1 MDMYG
6 YISAIALFIYAA
18 IFLVVLASR
27 KTRELWSFL
36 WLLVTMVCWAGGS
49 MLMRWQVAP
58 SYQVW
63 YHVSIAGLLLMA
75 CAYYRFLSDF
85 VEKAAGIWEKIYL
98 LVMAAIIAVNVKTGF
113 FLAAPRLLDRGDE
126 VVFEYTITWPV
137 LLLFVAVGWV
147 MAHSLYHLWSAYRE
161 RPAYRGQFKPVTQ
174 GIVLMFAGHAALLLP
189 VFAGFPI
196 DILAGVGN
204 ALLLFYALV
213 KKRLFKLR
221 LLASESVCYM
231 VGLMLTFIL
240 FYNLKPYLMKNLEA
254 LVPAAGDYEV
264 ILFAV
269 FFFVTAGVFSWLW
282 RKLVNNV
289 FVREENRQSEALNEY
304 STAVA
309 RLLNVQDILEKTV
322 EVIREG
328 ASVGGVYVCTRNA
341 ATGDYDA
348 RYSDQ
353 PLKDLSFSI
362 RADSPLVRVL
372 RRSQCISWR
381 QFETTVDYKA
391 MWDSEKNQLRY
402 LRVAGG
408 VALTGEEGDMPGLI
422 LVSEGQGKHRVSGQD
437 MQWMLSVA
445 SVASMALKN
454 AALYEQAYHEARVDD
469 LTGLLN
475 RKHFLQVLEEQFET
489 TRESTLALMIVNVDD
504 FKLYNQLY
512 GQKEGDLA
520 LRRIADIIRSS
531 VGENGFVARYSGK
544 EFAVLLPRYDV
555 LATRTLAESIRDQV
569 FNMNRRT
576 VDHKLKVLTLS
587 IGISAAPFD
596 ASTSRELMDNA
607 DMAVYHVKHSGK
619 NGIEIFQSV
628 LRKADGETE
637 KVDHA
642 HIYQEYEQTVLALM
656 AAIDAKDHYTFSHSH
671 NVAYYATSLAK
682 AAGLNADMIEIVRQA
697 ALLHDIGKI
706 GIPETV
712 LNKNG
717 KLTEEEYEQ
726 MQGHVEAAVGIIRYL
741 PALDYIIPAVI
752 GHHERYDG
760 RGYPRRI
767 GGEDI
772 PLLARILC
780 IADSFD
786 AMTSKRCYKEAVSL
800 ERGIQILTE
809 EAGRQFDPKLVP
821 VFVAE
826 LKRGGIQLASQRKS
840 AGQ

>member
-1 MDMYG
+1 M
-6 YISAIALFIYAA
+6 I
-18 IFLVVLASR
+18 
-27 KTRELWSFL
+27 
-36 WLLVTMVCWAGGS
+36 
-49 MLMRWQVAP
+49 
-58 SYQVW
+58 
-63 YHVSIAGLLLMA
+63 
-75 CAYYRFLSDF
+75 
-85 VEKAAGIWEKIYL
+85 
-98 LVMAAIIAVNVKTGF
+98 
-113 FLAAPRLLDRGDE
+113 
-126 VVFEYTITWPV
+126 
-137 LLLFVAVGWV
+137 
-147 MAHSLYHLWSAYRE
+147 
-161 RPAYRGQFKPVTQ
+161 
-174 GIVLMFAGHAALLLP
+174 
-189 VFAGFPI
+189 
-196 DILAGVGN
+196 
-204 ALLLFYALV
+204 
-213 KKRLFKLR
+213 
-221 LLASESVCYM
+221 
-231 VGLMLTFIL
+231 
-240 FYNLKPYLMKNLEA
+240 
-254 LVPAAGDYEV
+254 
-264 ILFAV
+264 
-269 FFFVTAGVFSWLW
+269 TAGVFSWLW
-282 RKLVNNV
+282 LRLVNNV
-289 FVREENRQSEALNEY
+289 FVREENRQSEALKEY

-328 ASVGGVYVCTRNA
+328 ASVGGVYVCTRNS

-353 PLKDLSFSI
+353 PLNDLSFSI

-372 RRSQCISWR
+372 QRSQCIGWK
-381 QFETTVDYKA
+381 QFESTVDYKA

-422 LVSEGQGKHRVSGQD
+422 LVAEGQGKHRVSGQD
-437 MQWMLSVA
+437 MQWILSVA

-475 RKHFLQVLEEQFET
+475 RKHFLQVLEEQFVT
-489 TRESTLALMIVNVDD
+489 TQESTLALMIVNVDD

-531 VGENGFVARYSGK
+531 VGDNGFVARYSGK

-569 FNMNRRT
+569 FNMNRCT

-596 ASTSRELMDNA
+596 AATSRELMDNA

-628 LRKADGETE
+628 LRKTDGGAE

-642 HIYQEYEQTVLALM
+642 HIYQGYEQTVLALM
-656 AAIDAKDHYTFSHSH
+656 AAIDAKDHYTFNHSH

-717 KLTEEEYEQ
+717 RLTEEEYEQ

-786 AMTSKRCYKEAVSL
+786 AMTSRRCYKEAVSL
-800 ERGIQILTE
+800 ERGICILQE
-809 EAGRQFDPKLVP
+809 EAGHQFDPKLVP

-826 LKRGGIQLASQRKS
+826 LKRGGIHL
-840 AGQ
+840 AGQRPGADQ

>member
-6 YISAIALFIYAA
+6 YISAIALFIYAG

-36 WLLVTMVCWAGGS
+36 WLVVTMVCWAGGS
-49 MLMRWQVAP
+49 MLMRWQVLPA
-58 SYQVW
+58 YQLW

-85 VEKAAGIWEKIYL
+85 VETPAGVWEKIYL

-113 FLAAPRLLDRGDE
+113 FLAAPTLLQRGDE
-126 VVFEYTITWPV
+126 VVFEYTITWRV
-137 LLLFVAVGWV
+137 SFLFVAVGWV

-174 GIVLMFAGHAALLLP
+174 GIVLMFAGHAALMLP

-231 VGLMLTFIL
+231 VGLTLTFIL
-240 FYNLKPYLMKNLEA
+240 FYNLRPYLMKHLEG
-254 LVPAAGDYEV
+254 LVPAAEDYEV

-269 FFFVTAGVFSWLW
+269 FFVITAGVFSWLW
-282 RKLVNNV
+282 RRLVNNV
-289 FVREENRQSEALNEY
+289 FVREENRQSEALKEY

-328 ASVGGVYVCTRNA
+328 ASVGGVYVCTRNS

-353 PLKDLSFSI
+353 PLNDLSFSI

-372 RRSQCISWR
+372 QRSQCIGWK
-381 QFETTVDYKA
+381 QFESTVDYKA

-422 LVSEGQGKHRVSGQD
+422 LVAEGQGKHRVSGQD
-437 MQWMLSVA
+437 MQWILSVA

-475 RKHFLQVLEEQFET
+475 RKHFLQVLEEQFVT
-489 TRESTLALMIVNVDD
+489 TQESTLALMIVNVDD
-504 FKLYNQLY
+504 FKLYNQL
-512 GQKEGDLA
+512 
-520 LRRIADIIRSS
+520 
-531 VGENGFVARYSGK
+531 
-544 EFAVLLPRYDV
+544 
-555 LATRTLAESIRDQV
+555 
-569 FNMNRRT
+569 
-576 VDHKLKVLTLS
+576 
-587 IGISAAPFD
+587 
-596 ASTSRELMDNA
+596 
-607 DMAVYHVKHSGK
+607 
-619 NGIEIFQSV
+619 
-628 LRKADGETE
+628 
-637 KVDHA
+637 
-642 HIYQEYEQTVLALM
+642 
-656 AAIDAKDHYTFSHSH
+656 
-671 NVAYYATSLAK
+671 
-682 AAGLNADMIEIVRQA
+682 
-697 ALLHDIGKI
+697 
-706 GIPETV
+706 
-712 LNKNG
+712 
-717 KLTEEEYEQ
+717 
-726 MQGHVEAAVGIIRYL
+726 
-741 PALDYIIPAVI
+741 
-752 GHHERYDG
+752 
-760 RGYPRRI
+760 
-767 GGEDI
+767 
-772 PLLARILC
+772 
-780 IADSFD
+780 
-786 AMTSKRCYKEAVSL
+786 
-800 ERGIQILTE
+800 
-809 EAGRQFDPKLVP
+809 
-821 VFVAE
+821 
-826 LKRGGIQLASQRKS
+826 
-840 AGQ
+840 